1 MRIAGII
8 CEYNPFHNGHAHQ
21 LAVLREAG
29 YAPVCV
35 MSGDYVQRGE
45 PAVIPAAARAEAAV
59 RCGAALVL
67 ELPPSYALRSA
78 EGFADSGVELLDRLG
93 CAEALCFGSESGDA
107 EALLA
112 TARTLLSP
120 ELVPLLK
127 QELAGGA
134 SFPAARQRA
143 LERLGAPGAALL
155 ERPNSILAVEYC
167 KALLRQHSA
176 LVPLALPRRGAAHDA
191 PLDAAPGR
199 YASASA
205 LRALVRAGGAAA
217 LAPHV
222 PPACL
227 RLYMQAEAEGDIL
240 DGRAFGIAVLSR
252 LRAMDAAGLRAV
264 RGAAEGLENR
274 LAAAVQGAGT
284 LDELVQAMRTK
295 RYATARLRR
304 LVLDAALGY
313 TGDLPALPP
322 YLHVLGANETGLAVL
337 RCARQAALL
346 PLSHS
351 LADLAARSAPAAR
364 VAAAHAA
371 AEDLTALCL
380 RHPAPMG
387 AAYTAKP
394 VFPTSG
400 AK

>member
-78 EGFADSGVELLDRLG
+78 EGFADGGVELLDRFG

-167 KALLRQHSA
+167 KALLRRGSA
-176 LVPLALPRRGAAHDA
+176 MRPIVLHRVGDYHGGSAADA
-191 PLDAAPGR
+191 PSASFLRGQADWNDYMPEAARAAQAAAPR
-199 YASASA
+199 YTLA
-205 LRALVRAGGAAA
+205 AGE
-217 LAPHV
+217 
-222 PPACL
+222 
-227 RLYMQAEAEGDIL
+227 R
-240 DGRAFGIAVLSR
+240 AVLAR
-252 LRAMDAAGLRAV
+252 LRAMGEDEFAALPYGS
-264 RGAAEGLENR
+264 EGLWQKVMHACRTEAPLEGI
-274 LAAAVQGAGT
+274 LAAAKS
-284 LDELVQAMRTK
+284 K
-295 RYATARLRR
+295 RYPRTRLMRMLLCGFLGLTEQQLTEPAPYVR
-304 LVLDAALGY
+304 VLAFDADGRAILRAAQGGLSLLHAGERAQDCAFAE
-313 TGDLPALPP
+313 TESLPEPDA
-322 YLHVLGANETGLAVL
+322 ETGHRYIRLGTN
-337 RCARQAALL
+337 Q
-346 PLSHS
+346 
-351 LADLAARSAPAAR
+351 
-364 VAAAHAA
+364 
-371 AEDLTALCL
+371 
-380 RHPAPMG
+380 
-387 AAYTAKP
+387 
-394 VFPTSG
+394 
-400 AK
+400 

>member
-78 EGFADSGVELLDRLG
+78 EGFADGGVELLDRLG

-107 EALLA
+107 ETLLA

-143 LERLGAPGAALL
+143 LERLGAPGAA
-155 ERPNSILAVEYC
+155 
-167 KALLRQHSA
+167 
-176 LVPLALPRRGAAHDA
+176 
-191 PLDAAPGR
+191 
-199 YASASA
+199 
-205 LRALVRAGGAAA
+205 RA
-217 LAPHV
+217 
-222 PPACL
+222 
-227 RLYMQAEAEGDIL
+227 Q
-240 DGRAFGIAVLSR
+240 
-252 LRAMDAAGLRAV
+252 
-264 RGAAEGLENR
+264 
-274 LAAAVQGAGT
+274 
-284 LDELVQAMRTK
+284 
-295 RYATARLRR
+295 
-304 LVLDAALGY
+304 
-313 TGDLPALPP
+313 
-322 YLHVLGANETGLAVL
+322 
-337 RCARQAALL
+337 
-346 PLSHS
+346 
-351 LADLAARSAPAAR
+351 
-364 VAAAHAA
+364 
-371 AEDLTALCL
+371 
-380 RHPAPMG
+380 
-387 AAYTAKP
+387 
-394 VFPTSG
+394 
-400 AK
+400 